1 MNRPD
6 NAFKI
11 IILIFFGAFYE
22 LISFIIET
30 VYIPRNIEI
39 SKTVNLRLN
48 GILIIFS
55 SLLCY
60 FILRIKILKHQKYS
74 LISIGICSIFV
85 LIFDLIFL
93 GKKQNIKFFFFTYF
107 LVIIRLIL
115 LSFKDVIEKYL
126 FEYDF
131 INPFKCNMFE
141 GLINTFLTLSLFFIV
156 SVSSEDINNLSD
168 IISSR
173 PSIIIFLIIYL
184 LISGLKNTYRVI
196 TIKIYSPMTRA
207 LCESLLDPFLV
218 VYYLFQDEN
227 IKDSL
232 FWIYCGVTL
241 LASII
246 MPISSCIYNEFII
259 LYCYDLEYETH
270 LEITKRAQMIDGDFI
285 EKKDLIELGDY
296 YTKL

>member
-1 MNRPD
+1 
-6 NAFKI
+6 
-11 IILIFFGAFYE
+11 
-22 LISFIIET
+22 
-30 VYIPRNIEI
+30 
-39 SKTVNLRLN
+39 
-48 GILIIFS
+48 
-55 SLLCY
+55 
-60 FILRIKILKHQKYS
+60 
-74 LISIGICSIFV
+74 
-85 LIFDLIFL
+85 
-93 GKKQNIKFFFFTYF
+93 
-107 LVIIRLIL
+107 
-115 LSFKDVIEKYL
+115 
-126 FEYDF
+126 
-131 INPFKCNMFE
+131 
-141 GLINTFLTLSLFFIV
+141 
-156 SVSSEDINNLSD
+156 
-168 IISSR
+168 
-173 PSIIIFLIIYL
+173 
-184 LISGLKNTYRVI
+184 
-196 TIKIYSPMTRA
+196 MTRA